1 MTKLHDI
8 RYILFVFS
16 IIFITSCQSDHSNN
30 EIHTTIASKNDL
42 QQDISLYDEHGLSQ
56 SIAIIKTVH
65 GLIQLKFYLKQAPNT
80 SKRIIKLIQDGFYDG
95 LEFHRVV
102 NHFIIQTGSPDGSL
116 AGGTGM
122 RLKAE
127 LSALKHIRGSV
138 SMARRANDIDS
149 ADSQFFITLKT
160 SEELD
165 GKYTVFAQVFK
176 GFDVLDKIK
185 LGDRIITMEYINE
198 K

>member
-1 MTKLHDI
+1 MTKLQI
-8 RYILFVFS
+8 FRYILLFFS
-16 IIFITSCQSDHSNN
+16 TFFITSCQNKSLKDEIKSN
-30 EIHTTIASKNDL
+30 EIDKASVEHENHA
-42 QQDISLYDEHGLSQ
+42 YDEHGLSH

-65 GLIQLKFYLKQAPNT
+65 GQLQLKFYIKQAPNT
-80 SKRIIKLIQDGFYDG
+80 SKRIIKLIRDGFYDG

-102 NHFIIQTGSPDGSL
+102 NDFIIQTGSPDGSL
-116 AGGTGM
+116 AGGSGM

-127 LSALKHIRGSV
+127 LSDLKHIRGSV

-149 ADSQFFITLKT
+149 ADSQFFITLKA

-176 GFDVLDKIK
+176 GFEVLDKIK
-185 LGDRIITMEYINE
+185 LRDRIITMEYISN
-198 K
+198 